1 MAEANVAVLIDY
13 ENVGLDSV
21 QSLLDQTSD
30 VGRVIIKRAYA
41 DWSVHRGKRDQ
52 LLELGIE
59 AKHLFHATNSGKNS
73 SDISLVI
80 DAVDLLYVAPVDT
93 FVIVSSDSDF
103 VPLVSKLRAAGK
115 GVIGAGR
122 RDVSSPTLV
131 KSCDRYIY
139 FDEPRAT
146 DNRRGRPTTRKTQP
160 ASLLVRALEASIDD
174 RGQVLGS
181 KLHQTMQRID
191 PSFSFKD
198 LGHGTFTHFLSSSQ
212 EVSIS
217 HPEDAS
223 DVIVQLNH
231 SQAHEAR
238 GSSEGTNAG
247 ALNPD
252 WERAID
258 AAWTGRQRSRLS
270 GQAAA
275 ADAARVLGV
284 SGLRMSKYPSLAR
297 LLDAS
302 PILRA
307 NWRRDGN
314 AIIRR

>member
-1 MAEANVAVLIDY
+1 M
-13 ENVGLDSV
+13 
-21 QSLLDQTSD
+21 
-30 VGRVIIKRAYA
+30 
-41 DWSVHRGKRDQ
+41 
-52 LLELGIE
+52 
-59 AKHLFHATNSGKNS
+59 
-73 SDISLVI
+73 
-80 DAVDLLYVAPVDT
+80 DLLYVAPVDT

-122 RDVSSPTLV
+122 RAVSSPTLV

-139 FDEPRAT
+139 FDEARAT
-146 DNRRGRPTTRKTQP
+146 DSRRWRPTTRKTQP

-174 RGQVLGS
+174 HGQVLGS

-198 LGHGTFTHFLSSSQ
+198 LGHGTFTHYLSSSN
-212 EVSIS
+212 EVNLDR
-217 HPEDAS
+217 PQDAS

-231 SQAHEAR
+231 SREHEAG
-238 GSSEGTNAG
+238 GSAGGSAGGTNGG
-247 ALNPD
+247 ALDPD

-302 PILRA
+302 PILKA
-307 NWRRDGN
+307 NWHRDGN

>member
-1 MAEANVAVLIDY
+1 MPEANVAVLIDF

-21 QSLLDQTSD
+21 QDLLDQTSD

-59 AKHLFHATNSGKNS
+59 AKHLFHSTNSGKNS
-73 SDISLVI
+73 SDISLAI
-80 DAVDLLYVAPVDT
+80 DAVDLLYGAPVDT

-115 GVIGAGR
+115 SVIGAGR
-122 RDVSSPTLV
+122 LDVTSPTLV

-139 FDEPRAT
+139 FDEARAT
-146 DNRRGRPTTRKTQP
+146 DSRRGRPTTRKTQP
-160 ASLLVRALEASIDD
+160 ASLIIRALEASIDD

-191 PSFSFKD
+191 PSFSFKG
-198 LGHGTFTHFLSSSQ
+198 LGHGTFTHFLSSSK

-223 DVIVQLNH
+223 DVIVQLNN
-231 SQAHEAR
+231 SQGHEAE
-238 GSSEGTNAG
+238 GSNGG
-247 ALNPD
+247 ALDPD
-252 WERAID
+252 WDREID

-284 SGLRMSKYPSLAR
+284 SGLRTSKYSSLAR

-302 PILRA
+302 PILKA

>member
-1 MAEANVAVLIDY
+1 MPEANVAVLIDF
-13 ENVGLDSV
+13 ENVGLGSV
-21 QSLLDQTSD
+21 QHLLDQMSD

-59 AKHLFHATNSGKNS
+59 AKHLFHSTNSGKNS
-73 SDISLVI
+73 SDISLAI
-80 DAVDLLYVAPVDT
+80 DAVDLLYGAPVDT

-115 GVIGAGR
+115 SVIGAGR

-139 FDEPRAT
+139 LDDARAT
-146 DNRRGRPTTRKTQP
+146 ESHRGQPRTQKAQPT
-160 ASLLVRALEASIDD
+160 SLLVRAVEASIDD
-174 RGQVLGS
+174 HGQVLGS

-198 LGHGTFTHFLSSSQ
+198 LGHGTFTHFLSSSSK
-212 EVSIS
+212 EVEVTR
-217 HPEDAS
+217 PRDAS
-223 DVIVQLNH
+223 DVIVRLNH
-231 SQAHEAR
+231 SREQEAE
-238 GSSEGTNAG
+238 GSNGG
-247 ALNPD
+247 APD
-252 WERAID
+252 SDWDREID
-258 AAWTGRQRSRLS
+258 AAWTRRQRMRLS

-275 ADAARVLGV
+275 ADAARVLAV
-284 SGLRMSKYPSLAR
+284 PGLRESRYPSLDK
-297 LLDAS
+297 LLGAS
-302 PILRA
+302 PLLRA

-314 AIIRR
+314 AIIKL